1 MLYLMQRIKFEYR
14 ITLGYLIIGG
24 LWIIFSDLI
33 LNSLI
38 KDQVLIAKVQTFKG
52 WFYVAITAIL
62 FYLILNKHLVKLR
75 KAEKEAKESDML
87 KTSFLQNISHEI
99 RTPMNS
105 IIGFSDLLRE
115 DNLPENKRKEFL
127 EIISY
132 SSNQLLRI
140 VNDLLDISLIETGNV
155 RVSEDKVHIN
165 KMIDEIYLSFKNQI
179 EGDISFILLKELSDD
194 QCLIYTD
201 ENKLR
206 QILTNL
212 VNNAIK
218 FTEIGYIKF
227 GYKLKKNIL
236 EFFIEDTGIGIPHDM
251 QDKIFNRFLKVDQNV
266 KRLYPGVGLG
276 LSICKGNAEV
286 INGQIRVESSP
297 GKGSVF
303 FVSIPYRQAT

>member
-1 MLYLMQRIKFEYR
+1 
-14 ITLGYLIIGG
+14 
-24 LWIIFSDLI
+24 
-33 LNSLI
+33 
-38 KDQVLIAKVQTFKG
+38 
-52 WFYVAITAIL
+52 
-62 FYLILNKHLVKLR
+62 LNKHLVKLR

-87 KTSFLQNISHEI
+87 KTAFLQNISHEI

-105 IIGFSDLLRE
+105 IIGFSDLLKE

-140 VNDLLDISLIETGNV
+140 VNDLLDIALIETGNV
-155 RVSEDKVHIN
+155 RVAKDKVHIN
-165 KMIDEIYLSFKNQI
+165 KMIDEIYLSFNNHIK
-179 EGDISFILLKELSDD
+179 GDISFFLLKELSDD
-194 QCLIYTD
+194 QCFIYTD

-218 FTEIGYIKF
+218 FTESGYIKF
-227 GYKLKKNIL
+227 GYKLKKDIL

-251 QDKIFNRFLKVDQNV
+251 QDKIFNRFLKADQNE
-266 KRLYPGVGLG
+266 KKLYPGVGLG

-286 INGQIRVESSP
+286 INGHIRVESSP

-303 FVSIPYRQAT
+303 FVSIPYKPAT